1 MNANELKRKDMIE
14 AAARVVCARLKRQG
28 LKQTWRP
35 VLDFL
40 DRFDNP
46 DSEEAKNA
54 AVEHFLAG
62 ASAIALTTNKGV
74 LATSTNEDRADLSP
88 VESSV
93 FDNDA
98 TPRAVVHRSTGLAA
112 AAPTNQTELIKKEA
126 TNLGLTLTEID
137 IQAIGAELE
146 SRHGRLCTE
155 TALIVDALKQWVAL
169 LEEQTRGELDQL
181 HTGLAEIINA
191 SHGRL
196 TARVSDIFTSAKE
209 QQQQYAVAQST
220 ELEKI
225 KSFFASKGVSIAQ
238 S

>member
-54 AVEHFLAG
+54 AVEHFLAI
-62 ASAIALTTNKGV
+62 ASAIALTSNEIG
-74 LATSTNEDRADLSP
+74 LATSTDEDRTNSTP
-88 VESSV
+88 VETSV

-98 TPRAVVHRSTGLAA
+98 TPRAVVHRSTGLAT
-112 AAPTNQTELIKKEA
+112 AAPTNQTDLIKKEA
-126 TNLGLTLTEID
+126 TNLGLTLTEND
-137 IQAIGAELE
+137 IQAIGADLE
-146 SRHGRLCTE
+146 ARHGHLCTE
-155 TALIVDALKQWVAL
+155 TALIVDALKHWVAL
-169 LEEQTRGELDQL
+169 LEKQTYKELDQL
-181 HTGLAEIINA
+181 HAGLAETIST
-191 SHGRL
+191 SHSRL
-196 TARVSDIFTSAKE
+196 AAKVSDIFTSAKE